1 MIMAVMHSILKKM
14 TEPLLWLIL
23 ICHMSLGC
31 AVHTLQA
38 EEPGETTP
46 DPTTEMT
53 SSNPIQTEGVEG
65 VAAYY
70 AKRFQ
75 GRRTNSG
82 EIFDH
87 NKLTAAHP
95 SLPPGT
101 KVKVINLA
109 NGKSVVVTINDRCS
123 KRSFE
128 IIDLTR
134 KAAQELGFYGK
145 GTAKVKIIPL
155 PQ

>member
-1 MIMAVMHSILKKM
+1 MMVFMRGIVPRKTAGH
-14 TEPLLWLIL
+14 LIL
-23 ICHMSLGC
+23 LITICLIFFGC

-38 EEPGETTP
+38 EEPVKISP
-46 DPTTEMT
+46 DQATE
-53 SSNPIQTEGVEG
+53 PAALDPLPTEGVEG
-65 VAAYY
+65 VAVYY

-82 EIFDH
+82 QAFDH

-95 SLPPGT
+95 NLPHGT

-109 NGKSVVVTINDRCS
+109 NDKSVVVTINDRCR
-123 KRSFE
+123 KRSYE

-145 GTAKVKIIPL
+145 GSAKVKIIPL
-155 PQ
+155 PE